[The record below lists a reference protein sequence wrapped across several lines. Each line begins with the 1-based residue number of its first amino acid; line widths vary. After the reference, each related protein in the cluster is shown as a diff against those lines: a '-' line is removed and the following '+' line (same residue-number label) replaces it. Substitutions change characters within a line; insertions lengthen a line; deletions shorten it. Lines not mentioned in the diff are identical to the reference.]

1 MKIKGLRDSVTE
13 YLRTQIITGRLAPGQ
28 RLNEGE
34 LSEMFNVSRSPLR
47 EALLILEREDLV
59 VNIPRK
65 GTYVT
70 PMSEENVKM
79 IYQVMDMVELYAI
92 DQIRVKKI
100 THLPELVAAV
110 DQCTNIRVSS
120 GEGWEELLVYRKL
133 LAGFHSKLVESVGNP
148 HIIEFYRRTSANL
161 ARYQYLQLSET
172 GSGKEMI
179 KEHKQIIGHIE
190 KGDYLKARELLKTH
204 IKKSFQYKITA
215 LKKRLKKTGKET
227 VASLRITSA

>member
-13 YLRTQIITGRLAPGQ
+13 YLRTQIITGRLSPGQ

-59 VNIPRK
+59 VSIPRK

-92 DQIRVKKI
+92 DHMRAHKI
-100 THLPELVAAV
+100 THLPELAAAV
-110 DQCTNIRVSS
+110 DRCNGVRISS
-120 GEGWEELLVYRKL
+120 RRGWEELLEYRKI
-133 LAGFHSKLVESVGNP
+133 LAGFHYKLVEVIDNP
-148 HIIEFYRRTSANL
+148 FILNFYRRTSANL

-172 GSGKEMI
+172 GSGGEMI
-179 KEHKQIIGHIE
+179 KEHKHIVGCIE
-190 KGDYLKARELLKTH
+190 RRAYTKARELLKAH
-204 IKKSFQYKITA
+204 IKKSFQYKVDA
-215 LKKRLKKTGKET
+215 LKKFGKTGEENI
-227 VASLRITSA
+227 ALPG